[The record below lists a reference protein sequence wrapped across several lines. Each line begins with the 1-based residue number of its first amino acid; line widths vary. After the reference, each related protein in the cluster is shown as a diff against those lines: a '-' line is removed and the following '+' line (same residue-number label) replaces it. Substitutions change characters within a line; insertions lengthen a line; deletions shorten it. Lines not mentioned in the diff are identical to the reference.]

1 MMSDKSL
8 LSFLAEKRQI
18 SGKEFIKFIC
28 QIHYITV
35 YISLHNI
42 LLHNQCYQLIPSLY
56 NLIFLFFSKVPSTYL
71 MWLPHIHVSIVS
83 VQSSSLRLFFAQHN
97 VGNSIDRY
105 CEFSES
111 NLKSL
116 KFSLGSG
123 LWRMPFT
130 PSVLYLP
137 VCIDFP
143 FMLLPNST

>member
-18 SGKEFIKFIC
+18 SGKEFIKFKC

-56 NLIFLFFSKVPSTYL
+56 NLIFFFSKVPSTYL

-83 VQSSSLRLFFAQHN
+83 VQSSSLGLFFAQHN
-97 VGNSIDRY
+97 VGNSIDRC

-123 LWRMPFT
+123 LWRIPFT